1 MLAPNT
7 LLQDRYLIMRL
18 LGQGGMGAVYQATD
32 RKFGNAVA
40 LKETFYSDSSLRK
53 AFSQEARLLNR
64 LRHAAL
70 PVVTDY
76 FSISDKQFLVMQFI
90 PGKDLEQLLNERA
103 ASGQGVFLTSQVIRW
118 ADQLL
123 DALEYLHSQKPQIIH
138 RDIKPQN
145 MKLTPRG
152 EVILLDF
159 GLAKGV
165 VTHPT
170 QDSQSIRG
178 YTPNYASLEQI
189 RGTGTDSRSDIY
201 SMGAT
206 LYHLLTGEMPPD
218 ALTRIAAIL
227 MGQADPLRR
236 ICDVNPEVSPL
247 LSAVIEKAMSPH
259 PAQRYLTAATM
270 RHALRNAAQNISPAN
285 VHRGSTL
292 TDEPVASLAKD
303 AAAATAMLAAPV
315 RSGAGVT
322 EELSAYMQGRQE
334 QPHPSQPTSIPN
346 QAGGRGEAREEQ
358 MSILL
363 DEAKQ
368 KLEEKK
374 EDLLRKQAPQNPDNS
389 RRRRATAS
397 EPTRKE
403 SRRAIT
409 LTGANRR
416 AVTYGVAAM
425 VLMILT
431 IGILTY
437 RSREMGRDLL
447 AGAADLVNTTQANV
461 TGSTMAIPIRV
472 EAMRYHLEITEPN
485 GQVAR
490 DTGLMPLPAGSR
502 FKFHFKMRQD
512 GYLYIIAR
520 GKNGA
525 PQTFLTAQPMASSG
539 VTTNWSDSGKDFQ
552 FPDGGQWLMLQRDAD
567 AAPFTVIYSPSPLQA
582 PVFLAEPSGH
592 ELTPAEQQEL
602 QAFRQRYA
610 GYKPDLMAMEDG
622 NQPTVVVQMPAEVRS
637 GEPLI
642 FDIALKRK

>member
-40 LKETFYSDSSLRK
+40 LKETFYSDTSLRK

-76 FSISDKQFLVMQFI
+76 FSISEKQFLVMQFI
-90 PGKDLEQLLNERA
+90 PGKDLEQLLNERS
-103 ASGQGVFLTSQVIRW
+103 ASEQGVFLTTQVVRW

-145 MKLTPRG
+145 LKLTPRG

-165 VTHPT
+165 VTHPSH
-170 QDSQSIRG
+170 DSQSIRG

-227 MGQADPLRR
+227 MGQPDPLRR
-236 ICDVNPEVSPL
+236 ISDVNREVTPMV
-247 LSAVIEKAMSPH
+247 SAVIEKAMSPH
-259 PAQRYLTAATM
+259 PAQRYLTAAAM
-270 RHALRNAAQNISPAN
+270 RHALRNAAQNISPTN
-285 VHRGSTL
+285 VHRVPTL
-292 TDEPVASLAKD
+292 TDEPVTSMARDAEAAS
-303 AAAATAMLAAPV
+303 AMLATPAGAAP
-315 RSGAGVT
+315 AVT
-322 EELSAYMQGRQE
+322 EELSARMQERQSPP
-334 QPHPSQPTSIPN
+334 QPASFSSQ
-346 QAGGRGEAREEQ
+346 QAGGPREEQ
-358 MSILL
+358 VIILL
-363 DEAKQ
+363 DEARQ
-368 KLEEKK
+368 KLEGKK
-374 EDLLRKQAPQNPDNS
+374 EEVVRKQTPRHPGEA
-389 RRRRATAS
+389 RKRKATAN
-397 EPTRKE
+397 EA
-403 SRRAIT
+403 SREAPKRAIT
-409 LTGANRR
+409 LTGASGR
-416 AVTYGVAAM
+416 AVSYGVAAM

-437 RSREMGRDLL
+437 RSREVGRDLL

-461 TGSTMAIPIRV
+461 AGSTLAIPIRV
-472 EAMRYHLEITEPN
+472 EALRYHIEITGPN
-485 GQVAR
+485 GDIAR
-490 DTGLMPLPAGSR
+490 DTGLMPLPVGSR

-520 GKNGA
+520 GKDGA

-539 VTTNWSDSGKDFQ
+539 VTTNWSNSGKDYQ

-567 AAPFTVIYSPSPLQA
+567 AAPFTVLYSQSPLQA
-582 PVFLAEPSGH
+582 PAFLAEPSGH

-610 GYKPDLMAMEDG
+610 GYKPDLMVMEDG
-622 NQPTVVVQMPAEVRS
+622 NQPAVVVQMPAEVRA

-642 FDIALKRK
+642 FDIAVKRK